1 MSEQPNRL
9 SSNPPASRRLFL
21 HEPGWQI
28 GVKIGSEREFC
39 YQMAPGENYNH
50 RLLDHEVYLYNIE
63 ERICFACAERRGL
76 LSFEPKALRQPIGPP
91 SRAPGGGPGPR
102 PPAVRVG

>member
-1 MSEQPNRL
+1 MTERPNRL
-9 SSNPPASRRLFL
+9 SSNPPASRRLSL

-39 YQMAPGENYNH
+39 DQKAPGQNDDH
-50 RLLDHEVYLYNIE
+50 RLLDHEVYLYNNE

-91 SRAPGGGPGPR
+91 RCAPGEGSDLGLPLPE
-102 PPAVRVG
+102 

>member
-1 MSEQPNRL
+1 MTERPNRL

-39 YQMAPGENYNH
+39 DQKAPGQNDDQ
-50 RLLDHEVYLYNIE
+50 RLLDHEVYLYNNE
-63 ERICFACAERRGL
+63 ARIGFACAERRGL
-76 LSFEPKALRQPIGPP
+76 LSFEPKALRQAIGPP
-91 SRAPGGGPGPR
+91 RCASGEGPDLGLPL
-102 PPAVRVG
+102 PE